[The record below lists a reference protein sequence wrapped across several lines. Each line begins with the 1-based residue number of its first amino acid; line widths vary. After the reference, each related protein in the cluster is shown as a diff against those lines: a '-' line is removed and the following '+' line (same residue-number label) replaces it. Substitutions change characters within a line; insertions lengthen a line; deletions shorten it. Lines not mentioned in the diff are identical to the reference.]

1 MLKAMIAAAALAVGI
16 VLVGAT
22 SATAEIGQTHV
33 AAQPQDC
40 PGDMHWTPPLC
51 V

>member
-1 MLKAMIAAAALAVGI
+1 MIATVTLAVGI

-22 SATAEIGQTHV
+22 SATAEPARAHVV
-33 AAQPQDC
+33 AAPQDC
-40 PGDMHWTPPLC
+40 PGDMHWIPPLC